1 MQVQSSIIDETI
13 DIVDKDGNTLRSI
26 PFRLDI
32 TSMAQSITELRQKF
46 GAIDKTDVEAVGK
59 TTIDLFKAVYGEDTM
74 AQLLDFY
81 GDNYVAL
88 VTDLT
93 PMMVDHIFPAID
105 DFREKLIANR
115 KRLKK

>member
-13 DIVDKDGNTLRSI
+13 EIVDKNGNTLRSI
-26 PFRLDI
+26 PFRLD
-32 TSMAQSITELRQKF
+32 MAAMVKDITELRLKL
-46 GAIDKTDVEAVGK
+46 GNMDKSDLEGVGK
-59 TTIDLFKAVYGEDTM
+59 TTIDLFKAVLGEEAM
-74 AQLLDFY
+74 AQVLDFY
-81 GDNYVAL
+81 GDNYLAL

-93 PMMVDHIFPAID
+93 PLMTDEVFPAID